1 MTLYGYARVSVE
13 AMREL
18 LGDKLS
24 VTITR
29 PELREMAPR
38 LQRGEGRRNHGFR
51 LLAEGQE

>member
-38 LQRGEGRRNHGFR
+38 L
-51 LLAEGQE
+51 